1 MKFQERKDNRKL
13 KTISLS
19 VVAVIIIIAIIT
31 GVIIAINKAKENYTV
46 EEISS
51 EDINYYKIISDG
63 KSGVIDKDGKVIIKP
78 EYNTIKIKNPK
89 EAIFICIYDY
99 NAASGEYK
107 TKVLNEKNEEI
118 LTNCENVNTI
128 DIKEIVSSIPYE
140 KTVLQYQKDGKYGII
155 DFNGKDITKPIYE
168 EIRNM
173 PYREGELIVKK
184 DGKYG
189 VININGGKLV
199 NFEYDYITGDNY
211 YSTEKE
217 YALDG
222 YIVGKNDENGK
233 MQYGYLNSDRQQ
245 YLELDFDR
253 IYRMNN
259 VKDDANTY
267 LVAEKDGNIQLYKND
282 KVLLDNNYQAI
293 NYNEDSGLL
302 ILQKDNKFGITDLNG
317 KQILNVEYDQI
328 QIPGNYILAT
338 KNGNS
343 ETYDLS
349 GTKQEDL
356 RYANVLKTANENYSI
371 TIDTNDKYGVISK
384 DGNTLIENKYNYIQY
399 LYDNYFIVG
408 GDSGK
413 SGIVNDKGEEILPTN
428 YEVIQK
434 LDNSDII
441 QAMVGNVL
449 ELYNKQMSKI
459 ISMENG
465 KLDIKDNYVK
475 VYSSTQTAYVSLD
488 GLLKTDFEIFP
499 DNTLFAS
506 EKDGKWGFV
515 DKNNNVK
522 IDYQY
527 DKVTELNELGFAGI
541 KKDGK
546 WGVIDKDGN
555 IILEPTYTIPEQNG
569 EPYFIGK
576 YYKVISG
583 YEEEYFTDDVN
594 E

>member
-13 KTISLS
+13 KKISIIVLL
-19 VVAVIIIIAIIT
+19 VILIIAIIS
-31 GVIIAINKAKENYTV
+31 GIIIAINKSKENYTV
-46 EEISS
+46 EKIENA
-51 EDINYYKIISDG
+51 DINYYKIISNG
-63 KSGVIDKDGKVIIKP
+63 KSGVIDKSGNIIIEP
-78 EYNTIKIKNPK
+78 EYNTIKIPNPK
-89 EAIFICIYDY
+89 EPIFICIYDY
-99 NAASGEYK
+99 NATSGEYK

-118 LTNCENVNTI
+118 LTNYENINTI

-155 DFNGKDITKPIYE
+155 DFSGKSIIKPEYD

-173 PYREGELIVKK
+173 PYREGELIAKK
-184 DGKYG
+184 GDKYG
-189 VININGGKLV
+189 VVNINGGRLLDFK
-199 NFEYDYITGDNY
+199 YDYITGDSY

-217 YALDG
+217 YTLDG
-222 YIVGKNDENGK
+222 YIVGVKNEEGK
-233 MQYGYLNSDRQQ
+233 IQYGYINSNREQF
-245 YLELDFDR
+245 LETDFDR
-253 IYRMNN
+253 VYRMNN
-259 VKDDANTY
+259 IKDDENVY
-267 LVAEKDGNIQLYKND
+267 LVAEKNGNIQLYKND
-282 KVLLDNNYQAI
+282 KLLLDNNYQAI
-293 NYNEDSGLL
+293 NYNEDSKLL
-302 ILQKDNKFGITDLNG
+302 ILQKDNKYGVTDLNG
-317 KQILNVEYDQI
+317 KQILNVDYDQI
-328 QIPGNYILAT
+328 QIPGNYIIAT

-343 ETYDLS
+343 ETFDLS
-349 GTKQEDL
+349 GTKQENL
-356 RYANVLKTANENYSI
+356 QFTNILMTNNENYNIS
-371 TIDTNDKYGVISK
+371 IDTNDKYGVISK
-384 DGNTLIENKYNYIQY
+384 DGNTIIENKYNYIQY
-399 LYDNYFIVG
+399 LFDNYFIVG

-413 SGIVNDKGEEILPTN
+413 SGIINDKGEELLPIN

-441 QAMVGNVL
+441 QALTGNTL
-449 ELYNKQMSKI
+449 ELYNKQIGKI
-459 ISMENG
+459 VSMENG
-465 KLDIKDNYVK
+465 KLEINNNYIK
-475 VYSSTQTAYVSLD
+475 VYSTTQTEYVGLD
-488 GLLKTDFEIFP
+488 GSLKSDFDIFP

-506 EKDGKWGFV
+506 EKDGMWGFV

-546 WGVIDKDGN
+546 WGVIDKEGN

-583 YEEEYFTDDVN
+583 YEEEYFTDNIN

>member
-13 KTISLS
+13 KRTSLS

-63 KSGVIDKDGKVIIKP
+63 KSGVIDKDGKVIIEP
-78 EYNTIKIKNPK
+78 EYNTIKIPNPK

-118 LTNCENVNTI
+118 LTNYENVNTI

-338 KNGNS
+338 KNENS
-343 ETYDLS
+343 ETYDLA

-546 WGVIDKDGN
+546 WGVIDKEGY

-583 YEEEYFTDDVN
+583 YEEEYFTDDIN

>member
-1 MKFQERKDNRKL
+1 MKFQEKKDNRKL
-13 KTISLS
+13 KKISLL
-19 VVAVIIIIAIIT
+19 VLIVIIIIAIII
-31 GVIIAINKAKENYTV
+31 GIIIAINKSKENYTV
-46 EEISS
+46 EQISTA
-51 EDINYYKIISDG
+51 DINYYKIISDG
-63 KSGVIDKDGKVIIKP
+63 KSGVIDKAGNVIIEP
-78 EYNTIKIKNPK
+78 EYNTIKIPNPK
-89 EAIFICIYDY
+89 EAIFICVYDY

-118 LTNCENVNTI
+118 LTNYENVNTI

-155 DFNGKDITKPIYE
+155 DFSGKDITNPIYE
-168 EIRNM
+168 EIKNM

-211 YSTEKE
+211 YSTDKE

-222 YIVGKNDENGK
+222 YIVGINDENGK
-233 MQYGYLNSDRQQ
+233 MQYGYLNSNREQ
-245 YLELDFDR
+245 YLETSFDR

-259 VKDDANTY
+259 VKDDENAY
-267 LVAEKDGNIQLYKND
+267 LVAEKNGNIQLYKND
-282 KVLLDNNYQAI
+282 KVLLDNNYQSI

-302 ILQKDNKFGITDLNG
+302 ILQKDNKFGVTDLNG
-317 KQILNVEYDQI
+317 KQILNIDYNQI
-328 QIPGNYILAT
+328 QIPGDYIIAT
-338 KNGNS
+338 KDGNS
-343 ETYDLS
+343 ETFDLA
-349 GTKQEDL
+349 GTKQEKL
-356 RYANVLKTANENYSI
+356 RYANVLMTDNENYNI

-384 DGNTLIENKYNYIQY
+384 NGTTLIENKYNYIQY

-413 SGIVNDKGEEILPTN
+413 SGIVNDKGEEILQTN
-428 YEVIQK
+428 YEVIQR

-459 ISMENG
+459 ISMEEG
-465 KLDIKDNYVK
+465 KLDISNNYIK
-475 VYSSTQTAYVSLD
+475 VYSTTQTAYVSLD
-488 GLLKTDFEIFP
+488 GSLKTDFEIFP
-499 DNTLFAS
+499 DNKLFAA
-506 EKDGKWGFV
+506 EKEGRWGFI

-522 IDYQY
+522 LDYQY

-583 YEEEYFTDDVN
+583 YEEEYFTDDLN

>member
-1 MKFQERKDNRKL
+1 MKFQERKDNSKL
-13 KTISLS
+13 KKISLIVIS
-19 VVAVIIIIAIIT
+19 IIIIVAIIS
-31 GVIIAINKAKENYTV
+31 GIIIAINKSKENYTV
-46 EEISS
+46 EKIATA
-51 EDINYYKIISDG
+51 DINYYKITSGG
-63 KSGVIDKDGKVIIKP
+63 KSGVIDKAGNIVITP
-78 EYNTIKIKNPK
+78 EYNTIKIPNPK
-89 EAIFICIYDY
+89 EGIFICIYDY

-118 LTNCENVNTI
+118 LTNYENVNTI

-155 DFNGKDITKPIYE
+155 DFTGKDITKPIYE

-199 NFEYDYITGDNY
+199 DFKYDYIAGDNY

-217 YALDG
+217 YELDG
-222 YIVGKNDENGK
+222 YIVGINDENGK
-233 MQYGYLNSDRQQ
+233 MQYGYLNSSREQ
-245 YLELDFDR
+245 YLDTSFDR
-253 IYRMNN
+253 VYRMNN
-259 VKDDANTY
+259 VKDDANIY
-267 LVAEKDGNIQLYKND
+267 LVTEKDGNIQLYKNE

-302 ILQKDNKFGITDLNG
+302 ILQKDNKYGVTDING

-328 QIPGNYILAT
+328 QIPGSYIIAT
-338 KNGNS
+338 KDGSS
-343 ETYDLS
+343 ETFDLT
-349 GTKQEDL
+349 GTKQENL
-356 RYANVLKTANENYSI
+356 KYANVLITSNENYSI
-371 TIDTNDKYGVISK
+371 TIDTNDKYGVIAK
-384 DGNTLIENKYNYIQY
+384 DGNVLIENKYNYIQY
-399 LYDNYFIVG
+399 LYDNFFIVG

-434 LDNSDII
+434 LDNSDIV
-441 QAMVGNVL
+441 QVMSGNIL
-449 ELYNKQMSKI
+449 ELYNKQMDQI

-465 KLDIKDNYVK
+465 KLDINENYIK
-475 VYSSTQTAYVSLD
+475 VYSTTQTSYVSLD
-488 GLLKTDFEIFP
+488 GELKTDFEIFP
-499 DNTLFAS
+499 DNTIFAS

-527 DKVTELNELGFAGI
+527 DKVTEVNELGFAGI

-546 WGVIDKDGN
+546 WGVINKDGN
-555 IILEPTYTIPEQNG
+555 VILEPTYTIPEQNG

-583 YEEEYFTDDVN
+583 YEEEYYTDDVN

>member
-13 KTISLS
+13 KRISLS

-63 KSGVIDKDGKVIIKP
+63 KSGVIDKDGKVIIEP
-78 EYNTIKIKNPK
+78 EYNTIKIPNPK

-118 LTNCENVNTI
+118 LTNYENVNTI

-488 GLLKTDFEIFP
+488 GSIKRILKYSQTIHF
-499 DNTLFAS
+499 LH
-506 EKDGKWGFV
+506 
-515 DKNNNVK
+515 
-522 IDYQY
+522 Q
-527 DKVTELNELGFAGI
+527 
-541 KKDGK
+541 KKM
-546 WGVIDKDGN
+546 
-555 IILEPTYTIPEQNG
+555 ENG
-569 EPYFIGK
+569 
-576 YYKVISG
+576 
-583 YEEEYFTDDVN
+583 DL
-594 E
+594 

>member
-1 MKFQERKDNRKL
+1 
-13 KTISLS
+13 
-19 VVAVIIIIAIIT
+19 
-31 GVIIAINKAKENYTV
+31 
-46 EEISS
+46 
-51 EDINYYKIISDG
+51 
-63 KSGVIDKDGKVIIKP
+63 
-78 EYNTIKIKNPK
+78 
-89 EAIFICIYDY
+89 
-99 NAASGEYK
+99 
-107 TKVLNEKNEEI
+107 
-118 LTNCENVNTI
+118 
-128 DIKEIVSSIPYE
+128 
-140 KTVLQYQKDGKYGII
+140 
-155 DFNGKDITKPIYE
+155 
-168 EIRNM
+168 
-173 PYREGELIVKK
+173 
-184 DGKYG
+184 
-189 VININGGKLV
+189 
-199 NFEYDYITGDNY
+199 
-211 YSTEKE
+211 
-217 YALDG
+217 
-222 YIVGKNDENGK
+222 

-245 YLELDFDR
+245 YLETDFDR

-282 KVLLDNNYQAI
+282 KVLLDNNYQSI

-302 ILQKDNKFGITDLNG
+302 ILQKDNKFGVTDLNG

-343 ETYDLS
+343 ETYDLA
-349 GTKQEDL
+349 GTKQENL
-356 RYANVLKTANENYSI
+356 RYANVLKTSNENYSI
-371 TIDTNDKYGVISK
+371 TMDTNDKYGVISK

-434 LDNSDII
+434 LDNSDIVQTI
-441 QAMVGNVL
+441 AGNVL
-449 ELYNKQMSKI
+449 ELYNKQMTKI

-488 GLLKTDFEIFP
+488 GSLKTDFEIFSE
-499 DNTLFAS
+499 NTLFAS

>member
-1 MKFQERKDNRKL
+1 M
-13 KTISLS
+13 
-19 VVAVIIIIAIIT
+19 
-31 GVIIAINKAKENYTV
+31 V
-46 EEISS
+46 E
-51 EDINYYKIISDG
+51 G
-63 KSGVIDKDGKVIIKP
+63 ARIDKSAHS
-78 EYNTIKIKNPK
+78 N
-89 EAIFICIYDY
+89 DY
-99 NAASGEYK
+99 SA
-107 TKVLNEKNEEI
+107 V
-118 LTNCENVNTI
+118 V
-128 DIKEIVSSIPYE
+128 
-140 KTVLQYQKDGKYGII
+140 
-155 DFNGKDITKPIYE
+155 
-168 EIRNM
+168 
-173 PYREGELIVKK
+173 REV
-184 DGKYG
+184 
-189 VININGGKLV
+189 
-199 NFEYDYITGDNY
+199 
-211 YSTEKE
+211 
-217 YALDG
+217 
-222 YIVGKNDENGK
+222 
-233 MQYGYLNSDRQQ
+233 
-245 YLELDFDR
+245 LDFDKAVEAAIR
-253 IYRMNN
+253 F
-259 VKDDANTY
+259 
-267 LVAEKDGNIQLYKND
+267 AEKDGNIQLYKND

-413 SGIVNDKGEEILPTN
+413 SGIVNDKGEEILSAN

-441 QAMVGNVL
+441 QAMAGNVL

-459 ISMENG
+459 ISMEDG
-465 KLDIKDNYVK
+465 KLDIKDNYIK
-475 VYSSTQTAYVSLD
+475 VYSATQTAYVSLD
-488 GLLKTDFEIFP
+488 GSIKTDFEIFP
-499 DNTLFAS
+499 ENILFAS

-546 WGVIDKDGN
+546 WGVIDKEGN

-583 YEEEYFTDDVN
+583 YEEEYFTDDIN

>member
-1 MKFQERKDNRKL
+1 MLHINILCIGKVKETFFRDAINEYSKRLSKYCVLKIQELPDEKVPLKLNNKISYSIKDKES
-13 KTISLS
+13 K
-19 VVAVIIIIAIIT
+19 AII
-31 GVIIAINKAKENYTV
+31 
-46 EEISS
+46 
-51 EDINYYKIISDG
+51 
-63 KSGVIDKDGKVIIKP
+63 
-78 EYNTIKIKNPK
+78 
-89 EAIFICIYDY
+89 
-99 NAASGEYK
+99 
-107 TKVLNEKNEEI
+107 
-118 LTNCENVNTI
+118 
-128 DIKEIVSSIPYE
+128 SSIP
-140 KTVLQYQKDGKYGII
+140 KDSYII
-155 DFNGKDITKPIYE
+155 C
-168 EIRNM
+168 
-173 PYREGELIVKK
+173 L
-184 DGKYG
+184 
-189 VININGGKLV
+189 
-199 NFEYDYITGDNY
+199 
-211 YSTEKE
+211 
-217 YALDG
+217 
-222 YIVGKNDENGK
+222 
-233 MQYGYLNSDRQQ
+233 
-245 YLELDFDR
+245 
-253 IYRMNN
+253 
-259 VKDDANTY
+259 
-267 LVAEKDGNIQLYKND
+267 
-282 KVLLDNNYQAI
+282 
-293 NYNEDSGLL
+293 
-302 ILQKDNKFGITDLNG
+302 DLNG

-413 SGIVNDKGEEILPTN
+413 SGIVNDKGEEILSAN

-441 QAMVGNVL
+441 QAMAGNVL

-459 ISMENG
+459 ISMEDG
-465 KLDIKDNYVK
+465 KLDIKNNYIK
-475 VYSSTQTAYVSLD
+475 VYSATQTAYVSLD
-488 GLLKTDFEIFP
+488 GSIKTDFEIFP
-499 DNTLFAS
+499 ENILFAS

-546 WGVIDKDGN
+546 WGVIDKEGN

-583 YEEEYFTDDVN
+583 YEEEYFTDDIN

>member
-13 KTISLS
+13 KRISLS

-63 KSGVIDKDGKVIIKP
+63 KSGVIDKDGKVIIEP
-78 EYNTIKIKNPK
+78 EYNTIKIPNPK

-118 LTNCENVNTI
+118 LTNYENVNTI

-413 SGIVNDKGEEILPTN
+413 S
-428 YEVIQK
+428 
-434 LDNSDII
+434 
-441 QAMVGNVL
+441 
-449 ELYNKQMSKI
+449 
-459 ISMENG
+459 
-465 KLDIKDNYVK
+465 
-475 VYSSTQTAYVSLD
+475 
-488 GLLKTDFEIFP
+488 
-499 DNTLFAS
+499 
-506 EKDGKWGFV
+506 
-515 DKNNNVK
+515 
-522 IDYQY
+522 
-527 DKVTELNELGFAGI
+527 
-541 KKDGK
+541 
-546 WGVIDKDGN
+546 
-555 IILEPTYTIPEQNG
+555 
-569 EPYFIGK
+569 
-576 YYKVISG
+576 
-583 YEEEYFTDDVN
+583 
-594 E
+594 

>member
-1 MKFQERKDNRKL
+1 
-13 KTISLS
+13 
-19 VVAVIIIIAIIT
+19 
-31 GVIIAINKAKENYTV
+31 
-46 EEISS
+46 
-51 EDINYYKIISDG
+51 
-63 KSGVIDKDGKVIIKP
+63 
-78 EYNTIKIKNPK
+78 
-89 EAIFICIYDY
+89 
-99 NAASGEYK
+99 
-107 TKVLNEKNEEI
+107 
-118 LTNCENVNTI
+118 
-128 DIKEIVSSIPYE
+128 
-140 KTVLQYQKDGKYGII
+140 
-155 DFNGKDITKPIYE
+155 
-168 EIRNM
+168 
-173 PYREGELIVKK
+173 
-184 DGKYG
+184 
-189 VININGGKLV
+189 
-199 NFEYDYITGDNY
+199 
-211 YSTEKE
+211 
-217 YALDG
+217 
-222 YIVGKNDENGK
+222 
-233 MQYGYLNSDRQQ
+233 
-245 YLELDFDR
+245 
-253 IYRMNN
+253 MNN

>member
-1 MKFQERKDNRKL
+1 MVVKNNSDNNISHASDRKWY
-13 KTISLS
+13 TMY
-19 VVAVIIIIAIIT
+19 
-31 GVIIAINKAKENYTV
+31 NKAKAITVNNNVVSGMAWGCQWDAIMRWMYNSEN
-46 EEISS
+46 S
-51 EDINYYKIISDG
+51 
-63 KSGVIDKDGKVIIKP
+63 
-78 EYNTIKIKNPK
+78 
-89 EAIFICIYDY
+89 
-99 NAASGEYK
+99 
-107 TKVLNEKNEEI
+107 
-118 LTNCENVNTI
+118 
-128 DIKEIVSSIPYE
+128 
-140 KTVLQYQKDGKYGII
+140 
-155 DFNGKDITKPIYE
+155 
-168 EIRNM
+168 
-173 PYREGELIVKK
+173 VKK
-184 DGKYG
+184 RYTYDSTGKGKYG

-245 YLELDFDR
+245 YLETDFDR

-282 KVLLDNNYQAI
+282 KLLLDNNYQAI

-302 ILQKDNKFGITDLNG
+302 ILQKDNKFGVTDLNG

-343 ETYDLS
+343 ETYDLA
-349 GTKQEDL
+349 GTKQENL
-356 RYANVLKTANENYSI
+356 RYANVLKTSNENYSI
-371 TIDTNDKYGVISK
+371 TMDTNDKYGVISK

-441 QAMVGNVL
+441 QTMAGNVL
-449 ELYNKQMSKI
+449 ELYNKQMTKI

-488 GLLKTDFEIFP
+488 GSLKTDFEIFP
-499 DNTLFAS
+499 ENTLFAS

-583 YEEEYFTDDVN
+583 YEEEYYTDDVN
-594 E
+594 K

>member
-1 MKFQERKDNRKL
+1 MKFQEKKDNRKL
-13 KTISLS
+13 KKISLL
-19 VVAVIIIIAIIT
+19 VLIVIIIIAIII
-31 GVIIAINKAKENYTV
+31 GIIIAINKSKENYTV
-46 EEISS
+46 EQISTA
-51 EDINYYKIISDG
+51 DINYYKIISDG
-63 KSGVIDKDGKVIIKP
+63 KSGVIDKAGNVIIEP
-78 EYNTIKIKNPK
+78 EYNTIKIPNPK
-89 EAIFICIYDY
+89 EAIFICVYDY

-118 LTNCENVNTI
+118 LTNYENVNTI

-155 DFNGKDITKPIYE
+155 DFSGKDITNPIYE
-168 EIRNM
+168 EIKNM

-211 YSTEKE
+211 YSTDKE

-222 YIVGKNDENGK
+222 YIVGINDENGK
-233 MQYGYLNSDRQQ
+233 MQYGYLNSNREQ
-245 YLELDFDR
+245 YLETSFDR

-259 VKDDANTY
+259 VKDDENAY
-267 LVAEKDGNIQLYKND
+267 LVAEKNGNIQLYKND
-282 KVLLDNNYQAI
+282 KVLLDNNYQSI

-302 ILQKDNKFGITDLNG
+302 ILQKDNKFGVTDLNG
-317 KQILNVEYDQI
+317 KQILNIDYNQI
-328 QIPGNYILAT
+328 QIPGDYIIAT
-338 KNGNS
+338 KDGNS
-343 ETYDLS
+343 ETFDLA
-349 GTKQEDL
+349 GTKQEKL
-356 RYANVLKTANENYSI
+356 RYANVLMTDNENYNI

-384 DGNTLIENKYNYIQY
+384 NGTTLIENNYNYIQY

-413 SGIVNDKGEEILPTN
+413 SGIVNDKGEEILQTN
-428 YEVIQK
+428 YEVIQR

-459 ISMENG
+459 ISMEEG
-465 KLDIKDNYVK
+465 KLDISNNYIK
-475 VYSSTQTAYVSLD
+475 VYSTTQTAYVSLD
-488 GLLKTDFEIFP
+488 GSLKTDFEIFP
-499 DNTLFAS
+499 DNKLFAA
-506 EKDGKWGFV
+506 EKEGRWGFI

-522 IDYQY
+522 LDYQY

-583 YEEEYFTDDVN
+583 YEEEYFTDDLN

>member
-13 KTISLS
+13 KSISLS

-31 GVIIAINKAKENYTV
+31 GVIIAINKAKENYIV

-51 EDINYYKIISDG
+51 ADINYYKIISDG
-63 KSGVIDKDGKVIIKP
+63 KSGVIDKDGKVIIEP
-78 EYNTIKIKNPK
+78 EYNTIKIPNPK

-118 LTNCENVNTI
+118 LTNYENVNTI

-140 KTVLQYQKDGKYGII
+140 KTVLQYQKNGKYGII

-189 VININGGKLV
+189 IININGGKLV

-233 MQYGYLNSDRQQ
+233 MQYGYLNSDRRQ

-413 SGIVNDKGEEILPTN
+413 SGIVNDKGEEILSAN

-441 QAMVGNVL
+441 QAMAGNVL

-459 ISMENG
+459 ISMEDG
-465 KLDIKDNYVK
+465 KLDIKNNYIK
-475 VYSSTQTAYVSLD
+475 VYSATQTAYVSLD
-488 GLLKTDFEIFP
+488 GSIKTDFEIFP
-499 DNTLFAS
+499 ENILFAS

-546 WGVIDKDGN
+546 WGVIDKEGN

-583 YEEEYFTDDVN
+583 YEEEYFTDDIN

>member
-13 KTISLS
+13 SLS

-31 GVIIAINKAKENYTV
+31 GVIIAINKAKENYIV

-51 EDINYYKIISDG
+51 ADINYYKIISDG
-63 KSGVIDKDGKVIIKP
+63 KSGVIDKDGKVIIEP
-78 EYNTIKIKNPK
+78 EYNTIKIPNPK

-118 LTNCENVNTI
+118 LTNYENVNTI

-140 KTVLQYQKDGKYGII
+140 KTVLQYQKNGKYGII

-189 VININGGKLV
+189 IININGGKLV

-233 MQYGYLNSDRQQ
+233 MQYGYLNSDRRQ

-413 SGIVNDKGEEILPTN
+413 SGIVNDKGEEILSAN

-441 QAMVGNVL
+441 QAMAGNVL

-459 ISMENG
+459 ISMEDG
-465 KLDIKDNYVK
+465 KLDIKDNYIK
-475 VYSSTQTAYVSLD
+475 VYSATQTAYVSLD
-488 GLLKTDFEIFP
+488 GSIKTDFEIFP
-499 DNTLFAS
+499 ENILFAS

-546 WGVIDKDGN
+546 WGVIDKEGN

-583 YEEEYFTDDVN
+583 YEEEYFTDDIN

>member
-13 KTISLS
+13 KRISLS
-19 VVAVIIIIAIIT
+19 VIAVIILIAIII
-31 GVIIAINKAKENYTV
+31 GIIIFINKAKENYTV

-51 EDINYYKIISDG
+51 ADINYYKIISDG
-63 KSGVIDKDGKVIIKP
+63 KSGIIDKDGKIIIEP
-78 EYNTIKIKNPK
+78 EYNTIKIPNPK
-89 EAIFICIYDY
+89 QPIFICIYDY

-118 LTNCENVNTI
+118 LANYENVNTI

-140 KTVLQYQKDGKYGII
+140 KTVLQYQKDDKYGII
-155 DFNGKDITKPIYE
+155 DFNGKAITRPIYE

-199 NFEYDYITGDNY
+199 KIEYDYITGDNY

-222 YIVGKNDENGK
+222 YIVGKNNEDGK

-245 YLELDFDR
+245 YLEPVFDR

-259 VKDDANTY
+259 VKDDSNTY

-302 ILQKDNKFGITDLNG
+302 ILQKDNKFGVTDLNG
-317 KQILNVEYDQI
+317 KQILNVEYEQI

-338 KNGNS
+338 KNGS
-343 ETYDLS
+343 IETYDLA
-349 GTKQEDL
+349 GTKQDNL
-356 RYANVLKTANENYSI
+356 KYSNILKTTNENYNI
-371 TIDTNDKYGVISK
+371 TLDTNDKYGVISK
-384 DGNTLIENKYNYIQY
+384 DGNILVENKYNFVQY
-399 LYDNYFIVG
+399 LYENYFIVG

-413 SGIVNDKGEEILPTN
+413 SGIVNDKGEEILPIN

-441 QAMVGNVL
+441 QTMAGKVL
-449 ELYNKQMSKI
+449 ELYNKQMTKI

-488 GLLKTDFEIFP
+488 GLLKTAFDIFP
-499 DNTLFAS
+499 ENTLFAA

-555 IILEPTYTIPEQNG
+555 IILEPTYTIPEQYG